1 MKKNK
6 NIDRRKF
13 IKTASAMA
21 AGAIGFPYIVS
32 ASALGKAGTVAPS
45 NRIVMGAIGVG
56 EQGNGVL
63 GNFLNQ
69 SDAQVVAVCDVD
81 KGRRDRTVQH
91 VDQHYQKKGCAAYN
105 DFRELLARDDI
116 DAVLIA
122 TPDHWHVLCATAAA
136 KAGKDMYMEKPLGL
150 NVAEGQAL
158 QATVYRYGTVFQFGT
173 QQRSSVQFRQACE
186 LVCNGR
192 IGKLHTI
199 NVWAPPS
206 VAGGSTKPAPVPDG
220 LDYDM
225 WIGPAPF
232 RQYTHDRCASEWEK
246 KFWWFNSDYCLGWIS
261 GWGIH
266 PVDIALWG
274 AASLLAGPIEV
285 EGTGLFPNE
294 GLCDTAT
301 YWNVKLNYTSG
312 VTMNFFSRTAPKDWS
327 NRYKIQI
334 IDHGTA
340 FEGTEGW
347 VHVNRSGINVYPE
360 FMLNIPDSYSDVRL
374 CRSSNHVRNFLDCVK
389 SRAKTICPIDEAVQ
403 ADIACQISE
412 IVIRLDRKLKWDTEN
427 EIFINDGEA
436 NRMLKRAMR
445 SPWRL

>member
-1 MKKNK
+1 MKKNR

-13 IKTASAMA
+13 LKTASAMA
-21 AGAIGFPYIVS
+21 VGVIGFPYIVS

-45 NRIVMGAIGVG
+45 NRIFVGAIGVG
-56 EQGNGVL
+56 EQGNVVL
-63 GNFLNQ
+63 GNCLNQ

-81 KGRRDRTVQH
+81 KGRRDRTAQL

-105 DFRELLARDDI
+105 DFRKLIARDDI

-136 KAGKDMYMEKPLGL
+136 RAGKDMYMEKPLGL
-150 NVAEGQAL
+150 NASEGQAL
-158 QATVYRYGTVFQFGT
+158 QAAVHRYGTVFQFGT

-186 LVCNGR
+186 LVCNSR

-225 WIGPAPF
+225 WLGPAPF

-274 AASLLAGPIEV
+274 AEGLLAGPIEL
-285 EGTGLFPNE
+285 EGTGIFPYE

-301 YWNVKLNYTSG
+301 YWNVKLNYASG
-312 VTMNFFSRTAPKDWS
+312 VTMNFLSDPPPKEWS
-327 NRYKIQI
+327 NRYTKI

-347 VHVNRSGINVYPE
+347 IHVNRNEVNVSDESIKFSDYPNDIKLYE
-360 FMLNIPDSYSDVRL
+360 ST
-374 CRSSNHVRNFLDCVK
+374 NHARNFLDCVK
-389 SRAKTICPIDEAVQ
+389 SRAKTICPIEEAHQ
-403 ADIACQISE
+403 ADIICQISD
-412 IVIRLDRKLKWDTEN
+412 IAIRLERKLKWDMEK
-427 EIFINDGEA
+427 EMFIGDNIA
-436 NRMLKRAMR
+436 NRMLSRSMR
-445 SPWRL
+445 SPWTL

>member
-81 KGRRDRTVQH
+81 KGRRDRTAQR

-105 DFRELLARDDI
+105 DFRKLLARDDI

-173 QQRSSVQFRQACE
+173 QQRSSVQFRRACE
-186 LVCNGR
+186 LVRNGR

-206 VAGGSTKPAPVPDG
+206 VAGGSTKG

-301 YWNVKLNYTSG
+301 YWNVKLNYASG
-312 VTMNFFSRTAPKDWS
+312 VTMNFLSDPPPKEWS
-327 NRYKIQI
+327 NRYTKI

-347 VHVNRSGINVYPE
+347 IHVNRNEVNVSDESIKP
-360 FMLNIPDSYSDVRL
+360 LYSNNDIKL
-374 CRSSNHVRNFLDCVK
+374 YESTNHARNFLDCVK
-389 SRAKTICPIDEAVQ
+389 SRAKTICPIEEAHQ
-403 ADIACQISE
+403 ADIVCQISD
-412 IVIRLDRKLKWDTEN
+412 IAIRLKRRLKWDMEK
-427 EIFINDGEA
+427 EMFIGDDIA
-436 NRMLKRAMR
+436 NRMLSRSMR
-445 SPWRL
+445 SPWTL